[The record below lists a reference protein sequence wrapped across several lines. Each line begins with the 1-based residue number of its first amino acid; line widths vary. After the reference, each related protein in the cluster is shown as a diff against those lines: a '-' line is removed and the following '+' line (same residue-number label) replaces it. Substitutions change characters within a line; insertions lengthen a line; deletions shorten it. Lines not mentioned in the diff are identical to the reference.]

1 MSVLIDT
8 SFRPTYDLLA
18 KAMPHALLFQG
29 TSGVGLFTIAK
40 SLQSSGVESIV
51 VKPVQKTKT
60 ALPRIGVESIR
71 ELYEQVK
78 TNAKQLV
85 IIDDAEKM
93 TDTAQNAL
101 LKLLEEPNEH
111 TSFILT
117 SHQPEGLLPTVRS
130 RTQSYFVP
138 TVSSEVIKQQIE
150 SIPGLVTAKKQQ
162 VMFLAGGLPA
172 ELHRLTSD
180 DMYFRQRASQI
191 QFVKSLLGATP
202 YEAVAKLNKEKLD
215 RAQAIQVTEDTIR
228 LLRLS
233 PTESSVKRIS
243 SLITAHD
250 AIVYGGNPR
259 LQLVRAML

>member
-1 MSVLIDT
+1 MSALIDIT
-8 SFRPTYDLLA
+8 FRSTYDLLA
-18 KAMPHALLFQG
+18 KVMPHSVLLYG
-29 TSGVGLFTIAK
+29 ASGVGLFTIAK
-40 SLQSSGVESIV
+40 SLQLSGVETIV

-60 ALPRIGVESIR
+60 SLPRIGVESIR
-71 ELYEQVK
+71 ELYDQVK

-93 TDTAQNAL
+93 TDAAQNAL

-117 SHQPEGLLPTVRS
+117 AHHPEGLLPTVRS

-138 TVSSEVIKQQIE
+138 TVSGEIIKEQVEVMPE
-150 SIPGLVTAKKQQ
+150 LVQAKKQQ
-162 VMFLAGGLPA
+162 IMFLAGGLPA

-180 DMYFRQRASQI
+180 DIYFRQRASQI

-215 RAQAIQVTEDTIR
+215 RAQAIRVTEDTIR